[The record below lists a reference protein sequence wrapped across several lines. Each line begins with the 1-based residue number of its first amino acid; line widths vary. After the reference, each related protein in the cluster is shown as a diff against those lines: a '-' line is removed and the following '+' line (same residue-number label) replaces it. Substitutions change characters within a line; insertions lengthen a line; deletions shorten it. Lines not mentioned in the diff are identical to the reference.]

1 MQSTQGRRLLGRGLH
16 LLVHGYLPI
25 NYIGED
31 RMIISRNYALRLVRQ
46 GRATIEGTTEHP
58 SIIGIRLCILTRHD
72 IHRVD
77 HCPEAGY
84 GR

>member
-1 MQSTQGRRLLGRGLH
+1 
-16 LLVHGYLPI
+16 
-25 NYIGED
+25 
-31 RMIISRNYALRLVRQ
+31 MIISRNYALRLVRQ